1 MGILSYETIRCHS
14 DDQQSMTEHP
24 EAYGVQ
30 AKRITA
36 DFVSILKPI
45 NNKPHLDD
53 LEGLKEP
60 GLGKTA

>member
-1 MGILSYETIRCHS
+1 
-14 DDQQSMTEHP
+14 MTEHP